1 MALIEQVPVP
11 LVIVTTPVPAL
22 TIQADPVALNV
33 TKPVPFPPEVLAVIP
48 DC

>member
-1 MALIEQVPVP
+1 MIEHVPDAP
-11 LVIVTTPVPAL
+11 EIVTIPEIFPTEH
-22 TIQADPVALNV
+22 DPVALNV